1 MTDPVEG
8 QTPYVS
14 EHYKEGHETATT
26 SSAASVDREKAE
38 ANMRAQQEDP
48 VFETTGDDKVAPVDA
63 AAANNNDN
71 DDDDSDGEAD
81 YLPMGPKIILITVS
95 LMMAVFCVALDN
107 TVGFHESEGG

>member
-8 QTPYVS
+8 QTPYVPS
-14 EHYKEGHETATT
+14 HKEGHETATT

-38 ANMRAQQEDP
+38 ANIVAQQEDP
-48 VFETTGDDKVAPVDA
+48 VFETTDDKVAPV
-63 AAANNNDN
+63 AAANN

-107 TVGFHESEGG
+107 TVSCTCERTGRWSGG